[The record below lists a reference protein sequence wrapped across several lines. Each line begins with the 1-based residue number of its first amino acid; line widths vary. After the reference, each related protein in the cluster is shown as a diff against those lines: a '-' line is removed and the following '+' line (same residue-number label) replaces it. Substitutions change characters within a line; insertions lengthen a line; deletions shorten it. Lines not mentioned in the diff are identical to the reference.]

1 MSFEL
6 NKYIKIFREKLN
18 NGLDVIIIHNPKA
31 PIVSMNLSYKVG
43 SKDERPGIR
52 GFAHLFEHLMF
63 EGSKHVPKGEFDKI
77 CSSAGG
83 TNNAY
88 TTYDYT
94 AYTMTLP
101 AHQLELGLWLESDRM
116 FFSEISQTA
125 LETQQKVVTEE
136 ILQTIENQPYGRW
149 REYLASASY
158 SPQCSYSWEVHGSK
172 EDVANSNLD
181 NVNEFFHTYYNPD
194 NACLVL
200 AGDCEPIKTMESVRK
215 YFEVPHQP
223 TPIVRNTFN
232 EEMKNF
238 GSKVIT
244 YDSVP
249 LPAVFISFHSSD
261 FMSDELYTADVLSFM
276 SGIGKSSELYKT
288 MVIEQQIASQVGA
301 FVDKREHCSLIT
313 FYAVANKPEIT
324 TDEMTNLIYDEIKK
338 MRMGK
343 FDKLLLEKCT
353 NQLTAQMANEI
364 QYSHGLADMVGN
376 FTLFWD
382 KPDLIFDVIDK
393 YKNVDSQTVTDFANK
408 YLIIENSIRIDV
420 LPKEINSD
428 EE

>member
-1 MSFEL
+1 
-6 NKYIKIFREKLN
+6 
-18 NGLDVIIIHNPKA
+18 
-31 PIVSMNLSYKVG
+31 
-43 SKDERPGIR
+43 
-52 GFAHLFEHLMF
+52 
-63 EGSKHVPKGEFDKI
+63 
-77 CSSAGG
+77 
-83 TNNAY
+83 
-88 TTYDYT
+88 
-94 AYTMTLP
+94 
-101 AHQLELGLWLESDRM
+101 
-116 FFSEISQTA
+116 
-125 LETQQKVVTEE
+125 
-136 ILQTIENQPYGRW
+136 
-149 REYLASASY
+149 
-158 SPQCSYSWEVHGSK
+158 
-172 EDVANSNLD
+172 
-181 NVNEFFHTYYNPD
+181 
-194 NACLVL
+194 
-200 AGDCEPIKTMESVRK
+200 
-215 YFEVPHQP
+215 
-223 TPIVRNTFN
+223 
-232 EEMKNF
+232 
-238 GSKVIT
+238 
-244 YDSVP
+244 
-249 LPAVFISFHSSD
+249 
-261 FMSDELYTADVLSFM
+261 MSDELYTADVLSFM

-301 FVDKREHCSLIT
+301 FVDKREHCSLLT

>member
-6 NKYIKIFREKLN
+6 NKFVKIVRHKLN
-18 NGLDVIIIHNPKA
+18 NGLEIVILHNPKA

-43 SKDERPGIR
+43 SKDERPGRR

-94 AYTMTLP
+94 AYTMTMP
-101 AHQLELGLWLESDRM
+101 SHQLELALWLESDRM

-149 REYLASASY
+149 REYLASSAY
-158 SPQCSYSWEVHGSK
+158 LPDCSYSWEVHGSK

-181 NVNEFFHTYYNPD
+181 DVKDFFATFYNPE

-200 AGDCEPIKTMESVRK
+200 AGDCEPAITLPLIEK
-215 YFEVPHQP
+215 YFNLGNNPKHTQ
-223 TPIVRNTFN
+223 RNIFDENFKQYGKNLTTFDN
-232 EEMKNF
+232 
-238 GSKVIT
+238 
-244 YDSVP
+244 VP
-249 LPAVFISFHSSD
+249 LPATFISFHLGD
-261 FMSDELYTADVLSFM
+261 FKSEDIYTADVISYM
-276 SGIGKSSELYKT
+276 SGIGKSSELFKK
-288 MVIEQQIASQVGA
+288 MVYDMQIASQIGA
-301 FVDKREHCSLIT
+301 FVDKREHCSLVT
-313 FYAVANKPEIT
+313 FYAVATKPMT
-324 TDEMTNLIYDEIKK
+324 STDELAEAIYVE
-338 MRMGK
+338 
-343 FDKLLLEKCT
+343 LEKFKKGILDET
-353 NQLTAQMANEI
+353 MLAKTRNQLTSQMANEI
-364 QYSHGLADMVGN
+364 QYSNGLADMVGN

-382 KPDLIFDVIDK
+382 NPNLIFDVLNRFSKVNKQNVIDFS
-393 YKNVDSQTVTDFANK
+393 NH
-408 YLIIENSIRIDV
+408 YLNRNEAVRIDV
-420 LPKEINSD
+420 LPKNDYNE
-428 EE
+428 